1 MFSGHAL
8 YVVSFPWTPTVL
20 SHRIRELLELSAR
33 RKRRNTLLSLHK
45 KKKTIVVLLLW
56 RTSLSEWNDN
66 DDEKASQCH
75 ASPSVLSLSF
85 KRRWKKEKKTLGIS
99 FYPVKP
105 WKLLP
110 APRVEELLC
119 CDFPFPGRELTV
131 HRPHRVNRPCWRV
144 VCLRSAVRGG
154 LDALTANHRSLRCLG
169 RRNVEHKWINLW
181 WIAIELN
188 VR

>member
-85 KRRWKKEKKTLGIS
+85 KQRRKKEKKTLGIS

-105 WKLLP
+105 RKLLP

-119 CDFPFPGRELTV
+119 CDFQSGRFISFS
-131 HRPHRVNRPCWRV
+131 RSRVNCTSATSRQQAVLEGRLSPVGCAGWIR
-144 VCLRSAVRGG
+144 RS
-154 LDALTANHRSLRCLG
+154 DS
-169 RRNVEHKWINLW
+169 
-181 WIAIELN
+181 
-188 VR
+188 

>member
-85 KRRWKKEKKTLGIS
+85 KQRRKKEKKNAGYFFLSCETSEVASSSTSWRAALLRFS
-99 FYPVKP
+99 FS
-105 WKLLP
+105 
-110 APRVEELLC
+110 RS
-119 CDFPFPGRELTV
+119 
-131 HRPHRVNRPCWRV
+131 RVNCTSATSCQQAVLEGRLSPVGCAGWIR
-144 VCLRSAVRGG
+144 RS
-154 LDALTANHRSLRCLG
+154 DS
-169 RRNVEHKWINLW
+169 
-181 WIAIELN
+181 
-188 VR
+188 